1 MTFEEKDKRYIA
13 STYARFPVRLV
24 RGEGRTVYDAD
35 GKAYLDLASGIGV
48 NIFGYGDA
56 EWTAAVTA
64 QLDTLQH
71 ASNLYY
77 TEPCVSLAEALCE
90 RSGMEKVFFCNS
102 GAEANECAI
111 KAARKWGEEH
121 KSPEHF
127 NIVTLKGGFHGR
139 TLAAL
144 AATGQKEYHKD
155 FLPLTP
161 GFLTADPEDA
171 EGLERVVTEHKC
183 AAVMLETVQGEGGVV
198 PLSEEFLRA
207 AADIAKRHDLL
218 LIIDE
223 VQTGM
228 GRTGAFY
235 SYMRF
240 GLQPDIVTSAKGLGG
255 GLPIGAVLFGGRTAD
270 VLTPG
275 THGSTFGGNPV
286 VTAGA
291 LNIVKRLTP
300 EFLAEVSRKGER
312 IASALTGA
320 KGIRAVTGRGLMLG
334 VLTEKPAGEVIAAL
348 RDEGVLVIK
357 AKDKVRLLPPLNITD
372 DEIDFAVRAI
382 KKVCAQ

>member
-48 NIFGYGDA
+48 NIFGYQDE

-144 AATGQKEYHKD
+144 AATGQEEYHKD

-218 LIIDE
+218 LIVDE

-312 IASALTGA
+312 LASALTGA

>member
-1 MTFEEKDKRYIA
+1 MTFEEKDKQYIA
-13 STYARFPVRLV
+13 ATYARFPVRLV

-35 GKAYLDLASGIGV
+35 GKGYLDLASGIGV
-48 NIFGYGDA
+48 NIFGYGDE
-56 EWTAAVTA
+56 EWTAAVTG
-64 QLDTLQH
+64 QLGALQH

-144 AATGQKEYHKD
+144 AATGQEEYHKD

-235 SYMRF
+235 SYIHF

-312 IASALTGA
+312 LASALTGA

>member
-1 MTFEEKDKRYIA
+1 MTFEEKDKQYIA
-13 STYARFPVRLV
+13 ATYARFPVRLV
-24 RGEGRTVYDAD
+24 RGEGRTVYDAE
-35 GKAYLDLASGIGV
+35 GKSYLDLASGIGV
-48 NIFGYGDA
+48 NIFGYGDE

-64 QLDTLQH
+64 QLQKLQH

-144 AATGQKEYHKD
+144 AATGQEEYHKD

-235 SYMRF
+235 SYMHF

>member
-1 MTFEEKDKRYIA
+1 MTFEEKDKQYIA
-13 STYARFPVRLV
+13 ATYARFPVRLV
-24 RGEGRTVYDAD
+24 RGEGRTVYDAE
-35 GKAYLDLASGIGV
+35 GKSYLDLASGIGV
-48 NIFGYGDA
+48 NIFGYQDE

-64 QLDTLQH
+64 QLQKLQH

-144 AATGQKEYHKD
+144 AATGQEEYHKD

-161 GFLTADPEDA
+161 GFLTVAPEDA

-312 IASALTGA
+312 LASALTGA

>member
-13 STYARFPVRLV
+13 ATYARFPVRLV
-24 RGEGRTVYDAD
+24 RGEGRTVYDAE
-35 GKAYLDLASGIGV
+35 GKSYLDLASGIGV

-144 AATGQKEYHKD
+144 AATGQEEYHKD

-312 IASALTGA
+312 LASALTGA

>member
-24 RGEGRTVYDAD
+24 RGEGRTVYDAE
-35 GKAYLDLASGIGV
+35 GKSYLDLASGIGV
-48 NIFGYGDA
+48 NIFGYGDE

-64 QLDTLQH
+64 QLQKLQH

-77 TEPCVSLAEALCE
+77 TEPGVSLAEALCE

-144 AATGQKEYHKD
+144 AATGQEEYHKD

-161 GFLTADPEDA
+161 GFLTVAPEDA
-171 EGLERVVTEHKC
+171 EELERVVTEHKC
-183 AAVMLETVQGEGGVV
+183 AAVMLETVQGEGGVI
-198 PLSEEFLRA
+198 PLSEEYLRA
-207 AADIAKRHDLL
+207 AADIAKRHDSLL
-218 LIIDE
+218 VIDE

-255 GLPIGAVLFGGRTAD
+255 GLPIGAVLFGARTAD

-291 LNIVKRLTP
+291 LDIVKRLTP

-312 IASALTGA
+312 LASALTGA

-348 RDEGVLVIK
+348 RDESVLVIK

>member
-24 RGEGRTVYDAD
+24 RGEGRTVYDEE
-35 GKAYLDLASGIGV
+35 GKSYLDLASGIGV
-48 NIFGYGDA
+48 NIFGYGDE

-144 AATGQKEYHKD
+144 AATGQEEYHKD

-161 GFLTADPEDA
+161 GFLTVTPEDA
-171 EGLERVVTEHKC
+171 EELERVVTEHKC
-183 AAVMLETVQGEGGVV
+183 AAVMLETVQGEGGVI
-198 PLSEEFLRA
+198 PLSEGYLLA
-207 AADIAKRHDLL
+207 AADIAKRRDILL
-218 LIIDE
+218 VIDE

-291 LNIVKRLTP
+291 LDIVRRLTP

-312 IASALTGA
+312 IVSALTGA
-320 KGIRAVTGRGLMLG
+320 KGIKSVTGRGLMLG

-382 KKVCAQ
+382 KKVCEQ

>member
-24 RGEGRTVYDAD
+24 RGEGRTVYDEE
-35 GKAYLDLASGIGV
+35 GKSYLDLASGIGV
-48 NIFGYGDA
+48 NIFGYGDE

-144 AATGQKEYHKD
+144 AATGQEEYHKD

-161 GFLTADPEDA
+161 GFLTVTPEDA
-171 EGLERVVTEHKC
+171 EELERVVTEHKC
-183 AAVMLETVQGEGGVV
+183 AAVMLETVQGEGGVI
-198 PLSEEFLRA
+198 PLSEGYLLA
-207 AADIAKRHDLL
+207 AADIAKRRDILL
-218 LIIDE
+218 VIDE

-312 IASALTGA
+312 IVSALTGA

>member
-1 MTFEEKDKRYIA
+1 M
-13 STYARFPVRLV
+13 
-24 RGEGRTVYDAD
+24 
-35 GKAYLDLASGIGV
+35 
-48 NIFGYGDA
+48 
-56 EWTAAVTA
+56 
-64 QLDTLQH
+64 
-71 ASNLYY
+71 
-77 TEPCVSLAEALCE
+77 
-90 RSGMEKVFFCNS
+90 
-102 GAEANECAI
+102 
-111 KAARKWGEEH
+111 
-121 KSPEHF
+121 
-127 NIVTLKGGFHGR
+127 
-139 TLAAL
+139 
-144 AATGQKEYHKD
+144 
-155 FLPLTP
+155 
-161 GFLTADPEDA
+161 
-171 EGLERVVTEHKC
+171 
-183 AAVMLETVQGEGGVV
+183 
-198 PLSEEFLRA
+198 
-207 AADIAKRHDLL
+207 
-218 LIIDE
+218 
-223 VQTGM
+223 
-228 GRTGAFY
+228 
-235 SYMRF
+235 
-240 GLQPDIVTSAKGLGG
+240 TSAKGLGG

-312 IASALTGA
+312 LASALTGA

>member
-144 AATGQKEYHKD
+144 AATGQEEYHKD

-312 IASALTGA
+312 LASALTGA

>member
-35 GKAYLDLASGIGV
+35 GKGYLDLASGIGV

-64 QLDTLQH
+64 QLQKLQH

-144 AATGQKEYHKD
+144 AATGQEEYHKD

-218 LIIDE
+218 LIVDE

-312 IASALTGA
+312 LASALTGA

>member
-56 EWTAAVTA
+56 EWTAAVTG
-64 QLDTLQH
+64 QLGALQH

-144 AATGQKEYHKD
+144 AATGQEEYHKD

-235 SYMRF
+235 SYMHF

-312 IASALTGA
+312 LASALTGA

-334 VLTEKPAGEVIAAL
+334 VLTEKPAGDVIAAL

>member
-1 MTFEEKDKRYIA
+1 MTFEEKDERYIA

-48 NIFGYGDA
+48 NIFGYQDE
-56 EWTAAVTA
+56 EWTAAVTG
-64 QLDTLQH
+64 QLGALQH

-77 TEPCVSLAEALCE
+77 TEPYVSLAEALCE

-144 AATGQKEYHKD
+144 AATGQEEYHKD

-161 GFLTADPEDA
+161 GFLTVAPEDA
-171 EGLERVVTEHKC
+171 EELERVVTEHKC
-183 AAVMLETVQGEGGVV
+183 AAVMLETVQGEGGVI

-207 AADIAKRHDLL
+207 AADIAKRHDILL
-218 LIIDE
+218 VIDE

-291 LNIVKRLTP
+291 LDIVKRLTP

-312 IASALTGA
+312 LASALTGA

>member
-24 RGEGRTVYDAD
+24 RGEGRTVYDAE
-35 GKAYLDLASGIGV
+35 GKSYLDLASGIGV

-64 QLDTLQH
+64 QLQKLQH

-144 AATGQKEYHKD
+144 AATGQEEYHKD

-312 IASALTGA
+312 LASALTGA

>member
-1 MTFEEKDKRYIA
+1 MTFEEKDKQYIA
-13 STYARFPVRLV
+13 ATYARFPVRLV

-35 GKAYLDLASGIGV
+35 GKGYLDLASGIGV

-64 QLDTLQH
+64 QLQKLQH

-144 AATGQKEYHKD
+144 AATGQEEYHKD

-161 GFLTADPEDA
+161 GFLTVAPEDA

-183 AAVMLETVQGEGGVV
+183 AAVMLETVQGEGGVI
-198 PLSEEFLRA
+198 PLSEEYLRA
-207 AADIAKRHDLL
+207 AADIAKRHDILL
-218 LIIDE
+218 VIDE

-255 GLPIGAVLFGGRTAD
+255 GLPIGAVLFGGRTSD

-312 IASALTGA
+312 LASALTGA

>member
-24 RGEGRTVYDAD
+24 RGDGRTVYDAD

-48 NIFGYGDA
+48 NIFGYGDE
-56 EWTAAVTA
+56 EWTAAVTG
-64 QLDTLQH
+64 QLGALQH

-144 AATGQKEYHKD
+144 AATGQEEYHKD

-171 EGLERVVTEHKC
+171 EELERVVTEHKC

-228 GRTGAFY
+228 GRTGEFY

-291 LNIVKRLTP
+291 LNIVRRLTP
-300 EFLAEVSRKGER
+300 EFLAEVSRKGEKL
-312 IASALTGA
+312 ASALTGA

>member
-1 MTFEEKDKRYIA
+1 MTFEEKDKQYIA
-13 STYARFPVRLV
+13 ATYARFPVRLV
-24 RGEGRTVYDAD
+24 RGEGRTVYDAE
-35 GKAYLDLASGIGV
+35 GKSYLDLASGIGV
-48 NIFGYGDA
+48 NIFGYGDE

-144 AATGQKEYHKD
+144 AATGQEEYHKD

-171 EGLERVVTEHKC
+171 EELERVVTEHKC

-300 EFLAEVSRKGER
+300 ELLAEVSLKGER
-312 IASALTGA
+312 LASALTGA

>member
-24 RGEGRTVYDAD
+24 RGEGRTVYDAE
-35 GKAYLDLASGIGV
+35 GKSYLDLASGIGV
-48 NIFGYGDA
+48 NIFGYQDE

-64 QLDTLQH
+64 QLQKLQH

-77 TEPCVSLAEALCE
+77 TEPCVSLAEALFE

-144 AATGQKEYHKD
+144 AATGQEEYHKD

-207 AADIAKRHDLL
+207 AADIAKRHDILL
-218 LIIDE
+218 VIDE

-235 SYMRF
+235 SYMHF

-312 IASALTGA
+312 LASALTGA

-334 VLTEKPAGEVIAAL
+334 VLTEKPAGDVIAAL

>member
-1 MTFEEKDKRYIA
+1 MTFEEKDKQYIA
-13 STYARFPVRLV
+13 ATYARFPVRLV
-24 RGEGRTVYDAD
+24 RGEGRTVYDAE
-35 GKAYLDLASGIGV
+35 GKSYLDLASGIGV

-111 KAARKWGEEH
+111 KAARKWGEET
-121 KSPEHF
+121 KGKEHF

-144 AATGQKEYHKD
+144 AATGQEEYHKD

-183 AAVMLETVQGEGGVV
+183 AAVMIETVQGEGGVV

-312 IASALTGA
+312 LASALTGA

-334 VLTEKPAGEVIAAL
+334 VLTEKPAGDVIAAL

>member
-1 MTFEEKDKRYIA
+1 MTFEEKDKQYIA
-13 STYARFPVRLV
+13 ATYARFPVRLV
-24 RGEGRTVYDAD
+24 RGEGRTVYDAE
-35 GKAYLDLASGIGV
+35 GKSYLDLASGIGV
-48 NIFGYGDA
+48 NIFGYGDE
-56 EWTAAVTA
+56 EWTAAVAA

-144 AATGQKEYHKD
+144 AATGQEEYHKD

-312 IASALTGA
+312 LASALTGA

-334 VLTEKPAGEVIAAL
+334 VLTEKPAGDVIAAL

-372 DEIDFAVRAI
+372 DEIGFAVRAI

>member
-144 AATGQKEYHKD
+144 AATGQEEYHKD

-228 GRTGAFY
+228 GRTGTFY

-300 EFLAEVSRKGER
+300 EFLAEVSLKGER
-312 IASALTGA
+312 LASALTGA

-334 VLTEKPAGEVIAAL
+334 VLTEKPAGDVIAAL

>member
-13 STYARFPVRLV
+13 ATYARFPVRLV
-24 RGEGRTVYDAD
+24 RGEGRTVYDAE
-35 GKAYLDLASGIGV
+35 GKSYLDLASGIGV
-48 NIFGYGDA
+48 NIFGYGDE
-56 EWTAAVTA
+56 EWTAAVTG
-64 QLDTLQH
+64 QLGALQH

-144 AATGQKEYHKD
+144 AATGQEEYHKD

-312 IASALTGA
+312 LASALTGA

>member
-24 RGEGRTVYDAD
+24 RGEGRTVYDAE
-35 GKAYLDLASGIGV
+35 GKSYLDLASGIGV

-144 AATGQKEYHKD
+144 AATGQEEYHKD

-228 GRTGAFY
+228 GRTGTFY

-291 LNIVKRLTP
+291 LDIVKRLTP

-312 IASALTGA
+312 IISALTGA
-320 KGIRAVTGRGLMLG
+320 KGVKAVTGRGLMLG

>member
-1 MTFEEKDKRYIA
+1 MTFEEKDKQYIA

-24 RGEGRTVYDAD
+24 RGEGRTVYDAE
-35 GKAYLDLASGIGV
+35 GKSYLDLASGIGV

-64 QLDTLQH
+64 QLQKLQH

-144 AATGQKEYHKD
+144 AATGQEEYHKD

-286 VTAGA
+286 ATAGA

-312 IASALTGA
+312 LASALTGA

>member
-24 RGEGRTVYDAD
+24 RGEGRTVYDAE
-35 GKAYLDLASGIGV
+35 GKAYLDLAAGIGV

-144 AATGQKEYHKD
+144 AATGQEEYHKD

-291 LNIVKRLTP
+291 LNIVKRLTS

-312 IASALTGA
+312 LASALTGA

>member
-24 RGEGRTVYDAD
+24 RGEGRTVYDAE
-35 GKAYLDLASGIGV
+35 GKSYLDLAAGIGV

-64 QLDTLQH
+64 QLQKLQH

-144 AATGQKEYHKD
+144 AATGQEEYHKD

-161 GFLTADPEDA
+161 GFLTVAPEDA
-171 EGLERVVTEHKC
+171 EGLESVVTEHKC

-312 IASALTGA
+312 LVSALTGA

-372 DEIDFAVRAI
+372 DEIDFAVCAI
-382 KKVCAQ
+382 KKVCAK

>member
-1 MTFEEKDKRYIA
+1 MTFEEKDKQYIA
-13 STYARFPVRLV
+13 ATYARFPVRLV
-24 RGEGRTVYDAD
+24 RGEGRTVYDAE

-64 QLDTLQH
+64 QLDMLQH

-144 AATGQKEYHKD
+144 AATGQEEYHKD

-218 LIIDE
+218 LVIDE

-300 EFLAEVSRKGER
+300 EFLAEVSRKGEKL
-312 IASALTGA
+312 ASALTGA

>member
-111 KAARKWGEEH
+111 KAARKWGEET
-121 KSPEHF
+121 KGKEYY

-144 AATGQKEYHKD
+144 AATGQEEYHKD

-312 IASALTGA
+312 LASALTGA

>member
-121 KSPEHF
+121 KSPEHS

-300 EFLAEVSRKGER
+300 EFLAEVSRKGEKL
-312 IASALTGA
+312 ASALTGA

-334 VLTEKPAGEVIAAL
+334 VLTEKPAGDVIAAL

>member
-24 RGEGRTVYDAD
+24 RGEGRTVYDAE
-35 GKAYLDLASGIGV
+35 GKSYLDLASGIGV
-48 NIFGYGDA
+48 NIFGYGDE

-64 QLDTLQH
+64 QLQKLQH

-144 AATGQKEYHKD
+144 AATGQEEYHKD

-228 GRTGAFY
+228 GRTGTFY

-255 GLPIGAVLFGGRTAD
+255 GLPIGAVLFGERTAD

-312 IASALTGA
+312 LASALTGA
-320 KGIRAVTGRGLMLG
+320 KGIRVVTGRGLMLG
-334 VLTEKPAGEVIAAL
+334 VLTEKPAGDVIAAL

>member
-144 AATGQKEYHKD
+144 AATGQEEYHKD

-334 VLTEKPAGEVIAAL
+334 VLTEKPAGDVIAAL

>member
-24 RGEGRTVYDAD
+24 RGEGRTVYDAE
-35 GKAYLDLASGIGV
+35 GKSYLDLASGIGV

-56 EWTAAVTA
+56 EWTAAVTG
-64 QLDTLQH
+64 QLGALQH

-77 TEPCVSLAEALCE
+77 TQPCVSLAEALCE

-144 AATGQKEYHKD
+144 AATGQEEYHKD

-235 SYMRF
+235 SYMHF

-291 LNIVKRLTP
+291 LDIVRRLTP
-300 EFLAEVSRKGER
+300 ELLAEVSRKGER
-312 IASALTGA
+312 IVSALTGA
-320 KGIRAVTGRGLMLG
+320 KGIGSVTGRGLMLG

>member
-13 STYARFPVRLV
+13 ATYARFPVRLV

-35 GKAYLDLASGIGV
+35 GKGYLDLASGIGV

-144 AATGQKEYHKD
+144 AATGQEEYHKD

-312 IASALTGA
+312 LASALTGA

>member
-13 STYARFPVRLV
+13 ATYARFPVRLV
-24 RGEGRTVYDAD
+24 RGEGRTVYDAE
-35 GKAYLDLASGIGV
+35 GKSYLDLASGIGV

-64 QLDTLQH
+64 QLQKLQH

-144 AATGQKEYHKD
+144 AATGQEEYHKD

-218 LIIDE
+218 LIVDE

-235 SYMRF
+235 SYMHF

-300 EFLAEVSRKGER
+300 EFLAEVSRKGEKL
-312 IASALTGA
+312 ASALTGA

>member
-1 MTFEEKDKRYIA
+1 MTAEEKDRLYIA
-13 STYARFPVRLV
+13 STYSRFPLRLV
-24 RGEGRTVYDAD
+24 RGEGRTVYDAE
-35 GKAYLDLASGIGV
+35 GKCYLDLASGIGV
-48 NIFGYGDA
+48 NIFGYGDK
-56 EWTAAVTA
+56 EWTAAVTG
-64 QLDTLQH
+64 QLGALQH

-77 TEPCVSLAEALCE
+77 TDPCIALAEALVL
-90 RSGMEKVFFCNS
+90 RTGMKKVFFCNS

-121 KSPEHF
+121 KGEGYY

-144 AATGQKEYHKD
+144 AATGQEEYHKD

-161 GFLTADPEDA
+161 GFITADPEDA
-171 EGLERVVTEHKC
+171 DGLENALAENKC
-183 AAVMLETVQGEGGVV
+183 AAVMLETVQGEGGVI
-198 PLSEEFLRA
+198 PLSEGYLRA
-207 AADIAKRHDLL
+207 AADIARRHDVL
-218 LIIDE
+218 LIVDE

-291 LNIVKRLTP
+291 LNIVSRLTP
-300 EFLAEVSRKGER
+300 EFLAEVSRKGEKL
-312 IASALTGA
+312 ASALTGA
-320 KGIRAVTGRGLMLG
+320 KGVKAVTGRGLMLG
-334 VLTEKPAGEVIAAL
+334 ILAEKPAGEVISAL
-348 RDEGVLVIK
+348 REEGVLVIK

>member
-1 MTFEEKDKRYIA
+1 MTFEEKDKQYIA
-13 STYARFPVRLV
+13 ATYARFPVRLV

-144 AATGQKEYHKD
+144 AATGQEEYHKD

-198 PLSEEFLRA
+198 QLSEEFLRA

-312 IASALTGA
+312 LASALTGA

-334 VLTEKPAGEVIAAL
+334 VLTEKPAGDVIAAL